1 MDKKDVRI
9 LVVDDEPMMADSLKQ
24 NLIEEGYSVDIAAT
38 GTEAIELFDQGGH
51 HLAICDLYLPDMD
64 GLEVMRHIKDT
75 RPTHRSNCCYRPW
88 HGGQS
93 SRSNARPGRLILWKR
108 TTLNLKTLQR
118 RIENALKQ
126 RELVTENANMR
137 RQLSTRS
144 EYFNIIGSA
153 KSMQTIYETIESV
166 AKSDANVLIV
176 GESGT
181 GKELIANAI
190 HYQSLRSKK
199 PFIKVNCAALPKE
212 LIESEL
218 FGHTKGAFT
227 GAHAEKE
234 GLVQHAAGGSLMLD
248 EIAEMPVELQPK
260 LLRVLQER
268 SYRKIGSEKTY
279 AVDFRLISSTN
290 RPPADA
296 IRDGLLR
303 DDLFY
308 RISTITIHVPPL
320 RERNEDIQLLTEHF
334 LHMYTQKYDR
344 QIAGCFP
351 GSIPKIVWPWWPG
364 NVRELQ
370 NVIERAVLL
379 AKGNRIEPVDLP
391 FDNGSLPEG
400 SPAGLGWDVPPN
412 MTLEDIERLV
422 IEKTLQRTGGNKQ
435 AAANLLGIY
444 RPRLYS
450 KIRKY
455 NIDVAS
461 SNVRLNNF
469 IPTCQPL
476 NETELEVGPLIGGR
490 LQSIDALRG
499 IAALGVVLYH
509 AVLQTPNLVPNNFFR
524 WPVNLL
530 QFVSS
535 FGYIGVFLFFVI
547 SGFCIHL
554 QWAKSRAAGKP
565 SRFSLEPSGDAEFA
579 GFILLT

>member
-1 MDKKDVRI
+1 MKTTGTASSREEKKVEHKDLRI
-9 LVVDDEPMMADSLKQ
+9 LVIDDEPVMADSLRT
-24 NLIEEGYSVDIAAT
+24 NLIDEGYSVDTAAT
-38 GTEAIELFDQGGH
+38 GAEAIELFDQGGH
-51 HLAICDLYLPDMD
+51 HLAICDLQLPDMD
-64 GLEVMRHIKDT
+64 GLEVMRHMKDA
-75 RPTHRSNCCYRPW
+75 RPTTEVIVVTGYGSV
-88 HGGQS
+88 
-93 SRSNARPGRLILWKR
+93 ARAVEATKAGAFYFVEKPFDFEEIQPLVDK
-108 TTLNLKTLQR
+108 
-118 RIENALKQ
+118 ALER
-126 RELVTENANMR
+126 RELVAEAANMR

-144 EYFNIIGSA
+144 EYFNIIGASKA
-153 KSMQTIYETIESV
+153 MQTIYETIESV

-190 HYQSLRSKK
+190 HYNSLRSKK

-227 GAHAEKE
+227 GAHADKE

-268 SYRKIGSEKTY
+268 SYRKIGSEKTF

-290 RPPADA
+290 RLPADA
-296 IRDGLLR
+296 IRDGVLR

-334 LHMYTQKYDR
+334 LHIYAQKYER
-344 QIAGCFP
+344 QINGVSQAAYQRLFGHT
-351 GSIPKIVWPWWPG
+351 WPG

-379 AKGNRIEPVDLP
+379 AKASRIEPVDLP

-400 SPAGLGWDVPPN
+400 AAAGAEWDVPPN

-422 IEKTLQRTGGNKQ
+422 IERTLQRTGGNKQ

-455 NIDVAS
+455 NIDV
-461 SNVRLNNF
+461 N
-469 IPTCQPL
+469 
-476 NETELEVGPLIGGR
+476 
-490 LQSIDALRG
+490 
-499 IAALGVVLYH
+499 
-509 AVLQTPNLVPNNFFR
+509 
-524 WPVNLL
+524 
-530 QFVSS
+530 
-535 FGYIGVFLFFVI
+535 
-547 SGFCIHL
+547 
-554 QWAKSRAAGKP
+554 
-565 SRFSLEPSGDAEFA
+565 SLATA
-579 GFILLT
+579 

>member
-1 MDKKDVRI
+1 MATQGPSLSREEKKVENKDVRI
-9 LVVDDEPMMADSLKQ
+9 LVVDDEASTVDSLRL
-24 NLIEEGYSVDIAAT
+24 NLVEEGYTVDTAAT
-38 GTEAIELFDQGGH
+38 GAQAIELFDQGGH
-51 HLAICDLYLPDMD
+51 HLAICDLQLPDMD
-64 GLEVMRHIKDT
+64 GLEVMRHMKDA
-75 RPTHRSNCCYRPW
+75 RPTTEVIVVTA
-88 HGGQS
+88 HGSTPKAVEATKAGAFDFVDKPFDFEELELRVQ
-93 SRSNARPGRLILWKR
+93 
-108 TTLNLKTLQR
+108 
-118 RIENALKQ
+118 NALKH
-126 RELVTENANMR
+126 RELIAENANMR

-144 EYFNIIGSA
+144 EYFNIIGAS
-153 KSMQTIYETIESV
+153 KQMQTIYETIESV

-190 HYQSLRSKK
+190 HYNSLRSKK

-227 GAHAEKE
+227 GAHADKE

-296 IRDGLLR
+296 IRDGFLR

-320 RERNEDIQLLTEHF
+320 RERSEDIQLLTDHF
-334 LHMYTQKYDR
+334 LHLYAQKYER
-344 QIAGCFP
+344 PIAGVSQAAYQRLF
-351 GSIPKIVWPWWPG
+351 GHSWPG

-379 AKGNRIEPVDLP
+379 AKDNKIEPVDLP
-391 FDNGSLPEG
+391 FDNGTVPEG
-400 SPAGLGWDVPPN
+400 SAMGNAWDIPPN
-412 MTLEDIERLV
+412 MKLEEIERLV

-435 AAANLLGIY
+435 AAANILGIY

-450 KIRKY
+450 KIKKY
-455 NIDVAS
+455 NIDVS
-461 SNVRLNNF
+461 S
-469 IPTCQPL
+469 
-476 NETELEVGPLIGGR
+476 
-490 LQSIDALRG
+490 
-499 IAALGVVLYH
+499 
-509 AVLQTPNLVPNNFFR
+509 LVT
-524 WPVNLL
+524 
-530 QFVSS
+530 
-535 FGYIGVFLFFVI
+535 
-547 SGFCIHL
+547 
-554 QWAKSRAAGKP
+554 A
-565 SRFSLEPSGDAEFA
+565 
-579 GFILLT
+579 

>member
-1 MDKKDVRI
+1 VEKKDVRI
-9 LVVDDEPMMADSLKQ
+9 LVVDDEESTTDSLKL
-24 NLIEEGYSVDIAAT
+24 NLVEEGYTVDTAGT
-38 GTEAIELFDQGGH
+38 GGQAIELFDQGGH
-51 HLAICDLYLPDMD
+51 HLAICDLQLPDMD
-64 GLEVMRHIKDT
+64 GLEVMRHMKD
-75 RPTHRSNCCYRPW
+75 
-88 HGGQS
+88 
-93 SRSNARPGRLILWKR
+93 ARPNTEVIMVTAHG
-108 TTLNLKTLQR
+108 TTSRAVEATKAGAFDFVDKPLDFEELAI
-118 RIENALKQ
+118 RIQNALKH
-126 RELVTENANMR
+126 RELIDENASLR
-137 RQLSTRS
+137 RQMSTRS
-144 EYFNIIGSA
+144 EYFNIIGSS
-153 KSMQTIYETIESV
+153 KPMQTIYETIDAV

-190 HYQSLRSKK
+190 HYKSLRARK

-227 GAHAEKE
+227 GAHADKE

-320 RERNEDIQLLTEHF
+320 RDRSEDIQLLTEHF
-334 LHMYTQKYDR
+334 LHLYAQKYER
-344 QIAGCFP
+344 QIGGVSQAAYQRLFGHA
-351 GSIPKIVWPWWPG
+351 WPG

-370 NVIERAVLL
+370 NVIERAVLM
-379 AKGNRIEPVDLP
+379 AKGNRVEPVDLP
-391 FDNGSLPEG
+391 FDNGSVPEG
-400 SPAGLGWDVPPN
+400 SPAGTGWDVPPN

-455 NIDVAS
+455 NIDVA
-461 SNVRLNNF
+461 
-469 IPTCQPL
+469 
-476 NETELEVGPLIGGR
+476 G
-490 LQSIDALRG
+490 
-499 IAALGVVLYH
+499 
-509 AVLQTPNLVPNNFFR
+509 LV
-524 WPVNLL
+524 
-530 QFVSS
+530 S
-535 FGYIGVFLFFVI
+535 
-547 SGFCIHL
+547 
-554 QWAKSRAAGKP
+554 A
-565 SRFSLEPSGDAEFA
+565 
-579 GFILLT
+579 

>member
-1 MDKKDVRI
+1 VDRKDVRI
-9 LVVDDEPMMADSLKQ
+9 LVVDDEAMMADSLKQ
-24 NLIEEGYSVDIAAT
+24 NLVEEGYTVDTALT
-38 GTEAIELFDQGGH
+38 GADAIELFDRGGH
-51 HLAICDLYLPDMD
+51 HVAICDVQLPDMD
-64 GLEVMRHIKDT
+64 GLEVLRHIKDAQPAT
-75 RPTHRSNCCYRPW
+75 EVIVMTGFGTVQRAIEATKAGAFWFLEKPFEFEVLLP
-88 HGGQS
+88 
-93 SRSNARPGRLILWKR
+93 LIER
-108 TTLNLKTLQR
+108 AVQH
-118 RIENALKQ
+118 
-126 RELVTENANMR
+126 RELIVETETMR
-137 RQLSTRS
+137 RNLSTRT
-144 EYFNIIGSA
+144 EYFNIIGASRQ
-153 KSMQTIYETIESV
+153 MQQIYETIESV

-190 HYQSLRSKK
+190 HYNSLRAKK

-227 GAHAEKE
+227 GAHADKD
-234 GLVQHAAGGSLMLD
+234 GLIQHAAGGSLLLD

-268 SYRKIGSEKTY
+268 SYRKIGSERTY

-320 RERNEDIQLLTEHF
+320 RERTEDIQLLAEHF
-334 LHMYTQKYDR
+334 FKMYARKYAR
-344 QIAGCFP
+344 PITGISQAAYQRLFSHG
-351 GSIPKIVWPWWPG
+351 WPG

-370 NVIERAVLL
+370 NVLERAVLL
-379 AKGNRIEPVDLP
+379 AKANKIEPVDLP
-391 FDNGSLPEG
+391 FENGSVPERAAQG
-400 SPAGLGWDVPPN
+400 AAWDVPPN
-412 MTLEDIERLV
+412 LTLEEIEKLV

-455 NIDVAS
+455 NID
-461 SNVRLNNF
+461 
-469 IPTCQPL
+469 
-476 NETELEVGPLIGGR
+476 IG
-490 LQSIDALRG
+490 AL
-499 IAALGVVLYH
+499 V
-509 AVLQTPNLVPNNFFR
+509 TP
-524 WPVNLL
+524 
-530 QFVSS
+530 
-535 FGYIGVFLFFVI
+535 
-547 SGFCIHL
+547 
-554 QWAKSRAAGKP
+554 
-565 SRFSLEPSGDAEFA
+565 
-579 GFILLT
+579 

>member
-1 MDKKDVRI
+1 VENKEARI

-24 NLIEEGYSVDIAAT
+24 HLAEEGYTVDTAAT
-38 GTEAIELFDQGGH
+38 GAEAIELFDRGGH
-51 HLAICDLYLPDMD
+51 HLAICDLQLPDMD
-64 GLEVMRHIKDT
+64 GLSVMRHMKDT
-75 RPTHRSNCCYRPW
+75 HPSTEIIVVTGY
-88 HGGQS
+88 GTV
-93 SRSNARPGRLILWKR
+93 ARAVEATKAGAFYFVEKPFDFDQ
-108 TTLNLKTLQR
+108 LQPLV
-118 RIENALKQ
+118 EKALEH
-126 RELVTENANMR
+126 RELTARVESMG
-137 RQLSTRS
+137 RQLSTRA
-144 EYFNIIGSA
+144 EYFNIIGASRQ
-153 KSMQTIYETIESV
+153 MQMIYETIESV

-190 HYQSLRSKK
+190 HYNSLRSKK

-218 FGHTKGAFT
+218 FGHTRGAFT
-227 GAHAEKE
+227 GAHADKE
-234 GLVQHAAGGSLMLD
+234 GLVQHAAGGSLLLD

-279 AVDFRLISSTN
+279 AVDFRLITSTN

-296 IRDGLLR
+296 IRDGVLR

-320 RERNEDIQLLTEHF
+320 RERTEDIQMLTDHF
-334 LHMYTQKYDR
+334 LSTYAKKYER
-344 QIAGCFP
+344 PITGVSQAAYQRLF
-351 GSIPKIVWPWWPG
+351 SHTWPG

-379 AKGNRIEPVDLP
+379 AKSNKIEPLDLP
-391 FDNGSLPEG
+391 FDNGALPEG
-400 SPAGLGWDVPPN
+400 AAQNAGWDVPPN
-412 MTLEDIERLV
+412 MTLEDIEKLV

-455 NIDVAS
+455 HIDVAQ
-461 SNVRLNNF
+461 L
-469 IPTCQPL
+469 
-476 NETELEVGPLIGGR
+476 
-490 LQSIDALRG
+490 A
-499 IAALGVVLYH
+499 
-509 AVLQTPNLVPNNFFR
+509 TP
-524 WPVNLL
+524 
-530 QFVSS
+530 
-535 FGYIGVFLFFVI
+535 
-547 SGFCIHL
+547 
-554 QWAKSRAAGKP
+554 
-565 SRFSLEPSGDAEFA
+565 
-579 GFILLT
+579 

>member
-1 MDKKDVRI
+1 MEKKDVRI
-9 LVVDDEPMMADSLKQ
+9 LVVDDEPTMADSLKQ

-38 GTEAIELFDQGGH
+38 GAEAIELFDQGGH
-51 HLAICDLYLPDMD
+51 HLAICDLQLPDID
-64 GLEVMRHIKDT
+64 GLEVMRHIKDA
-75 RPTHRSNCCYRPW
+75 RPTTEVIVVTG
-88 HGGQS
+88 HGSVPKAVEATKAG
-93 SRSNARPGRLILWKR
+93 AFDFVDKPFDFEE
-108 TTLNLKTLQR
+108 LQLR
-118 RIENALKQ
+118 VENALKQ
-126 RELVTENANMR
+126 RELLTENANMR
-137 RQLSTRS
+137 RQLSTRA
-144 EYFNIIGSA
+144 EYFNIIGSS
-153 KSMQTIYETIESV
+153 KPMQTIYETIESV

-190 HYQSLRSKK
+190 HYNSLRARK

-227 GAHAEKE
+227 GAHADKE

-320 RERNEDIQLLTEHF
+320 RDRSEDIQLLTEHF
-334 LHMYTQKYDR
+334 LHMYSQKYDR
-344 QIAGCFP
+344 SIAGVSQAAYQRLF
-351 GSIPKIVWPWWPG
+351 GHAWPG

-400 SPAGLGWDVPPN
+400 SPAGTGWDVPPN

-455 NIDVAS
+455 NIDVA
-461 SNVRLNNF
+461 
-469 IPTCQPL
+469 
-476 NETELEVGPLIGGR
+476 G
-490 LQSIDALRG
+490 
-499 IAALGVVLYH
+499 
-509 AVLQTPNLVPNNFFR
+509 LV
-524 WPVNLL
+524 
-530 QFVSS
+530 S
-535 FGYIGVFLFFVI
+535 
-547 SGFCIHL
+547 
-554 QWAKSRAAGKP
+554 A
-565 SRFSLEPSGDAEFA
+565 
-579 GFILLT
+579 

>member
-1 MDKKDVRI
+1 MEKKDVRI
-9 LVVDDEPMMADSLKQ
+9 LVIDDEPTIADSLKQ
-24 NLIEEGYSVDIAAT
+24 NLVEEGYSVDVAAT
-38 GTEAIELFDQGGH
+38 GADAIELFDQGGH
-51 HLAICDLYLPDMD
+51 HVAICDLQLPDMD
-64 GLEVMRHIKDT
+64 GLEVMRHIKD
-75 RPTHRSNCCYRPW
+75 
-88 HGGQS
+88 
-93 SRSNARPGRLILWKR
+93 ARPNSEVIVVTAHGSVAKAVEA
-108 TTLNLKTLQR
+108 TKGGAFDFVDKPFDFEELQLR
-118 RIENALKQ
+118 VENALNH
-126 RELVTENANMR
+126 RELRTENDNLR
-137 RQLSTRS
+137 RQMSTRS
-144 EYFNIIGSA
+144 EYSNIIGSS
-153 KSMQTIYETIESV
+153 KPMQTIYETIDAV

-190 HYQSLRSKK
+190 HYKSLRTRK

-227 GAHAEKE
+227 GAHADKE

-320 RERNEDIQLLTEHF
+320 RERSEDIQLLTEHF
-334 LHMYTQKYDR
+334 LHMYAQKYERAIDGVSQAAYQR
-344 QIAGCFP
+344 LFGHA
-351 GSIPKIVWPWWPG
+351 WPG

-379 AKGNRIEPVDLP
+379 AKGNRVEPVDLP

-400 SPAGLGWDVPPN
+400 TAPGAGWEVPTN
-412 MTLEDIERLV
+412 MSLEDIERMV

-455 NIDVAS
+455 NIDVA
-461 SNVRLNNF
+461 
-469 IPTCQPL
+469 
-476 NETELEVGPLIGGR
+476 
-490 LQSIDALRG
+490 ALMS
-499 IAALGVVLYH
+499 A
-509 AVLQTPNLVPNNFFR
+509 
-524 WPVNLL
+524 
-530 QFVSS
+530 
-535 FGYIGVFLFFVI
+535 
-547 SGFCIHL
+547 
-554 QWAKSRAAGKP
+554 
-565 SRFSLEPSGDAEFA
+565 
-579 GFILLT
+579 

>member
-1 MDKKDVRI
+1 MEKKDVRI
-9 LVVDDEPMMADSLKQ
+9 LVVDDEESTADSLRL
-24 NLIEEGYSVDIAAT
+24 NLVEEGYSVDTAGT
-38 GTEAIELFDQGGH
+38 GGQAIELFDQGGH
-51 HLAICDLYLPDMD
+51 HLAICDLQLPDMD
-64 GLEVMRHIKDT
+64 GLEVMRHMKD
-75 RPTHRSNCCYRPW
+75 
-88 HGGQS
+88 
-93 SRSNARPGRLILWKR
+93 ARPNTEVIMVTAHG
-108 TTLNLKTLQR
+108 TTPRVVEATKAGAFDFVDKPLDFEELSIRVQ
-118 RIENALKQ
+118 NALKH
-126 RELVTENANMR
+126 RELIDENANLR
-137 RQLSTRS
+137 RQMSTRS
-144 EYFNIIGSA
+144 EYSNIIGSS
-153 KSMQTIYETIESV
+153 KSMQTIYETIDAV

-190 HYQSLRSKK
+190 HYKSLRQRK

-227 GAHAEKE
+227 GAHADKE

-248 EIAEMPVELQPK
+248 EIAEMPIELQPK

-320 RERNEDIQLLTEHF
+320 RDRSEDIQLLTEHF
-334 LHMYTQKYDR
+334 LRMYAQKYDR
-344 QIAGCFP
+344 QIAGVSQAAYQRLF
-351 GSIPKIVWPWWPG
+351 GHTWPG

-379 AKGNRIEPVDLP
+379 AKGNRVEPVDLP

-400 SPAGLGWDVPPN
+400 SSAGTGWDVPPN

-455 NIDVAS
+455 NIDVA
-461 SNVRLNNF
+461 
-469 IPTCQPL
+469 
-476 NETELEVGPLIGGR
+476 G
-490 LQSIDALRG
+490 
-499 IAALGVVLYH
+499 
-509 AVLQTPNLVPNNFFR
+509 LV
-524 WPVNLL
+524 
-530 QFVSS
+530 S
-535 FGYIGVFLFFVI
+535 
-547 SGFCIHL
+547 
-554 QWAKSRAAGKP
+554 A
-565 SRFSLEPSGDAEFA
+565 
-579 GFILLT
+579 

>member
-1 MDKKDVRI
+1 
-9 LVVDDEPMMADSLKQ
+9 
-24 NLIEEGYSVDIAAT
+24 
-38 GTEAIELFDQGGH
+38 
-51 HLAICDLYLPDMD
+51 
-64 GLEVMRHIKDT
+64 
-75 RPTHRSNCCYRPW
+75 
-88 HGGQS
+88 
-93 SRSNARPGRLILWKR
+93 
-108 TTLNLKTLQR
+108 
-118 RIENALKQ
+118 
-126 RELVTENANMR
+126 
-137 RQLSTRS
+137 
-144 EYFNIIGSA
+144 
-153 KSMQTIYETIESV
+153 
-166 AKSDANVLIV
+166 LIV

-190 HYQSLRSKK
+190 HYNSLRSKK

-227 GAHAEKE
+227 GAHADKE

-279 AVDFRLISSTN
+279 AVDFRLICSTN
-290 RPPADA
+290 RLPADA

-334 LHMYTQKYDR
+334 LHMYAQKYER
-344 QIAGCFP
+344 PITSVSQAAYQRLFGHP
-351 GSIPKIVWPWWPG
+351 WPG

-379 AKGNRIEPVDLP
+379 AKDTRIEPIDLP
-391 FDNGSLPEG
+391 FDNGALPEG
-400 SPAGLGWDVPPN
+400 SSAAAGWDVPPN

-422 IEKTLQRTGGNKQ
+422 IERTLQRTGGNKQ

-455 NIDVAS
+455 NIDVGS
-461 SNVRLNNF
+461 
-469 IPTCQPL
+469 
-476 NETELEVGPLIGGR
+476 
-490 LQSIDALRG
+490 
-499 IAALGVVLYH
+499 
-509 AVLQTPNLVPNNFFR
+509 LV
-524 WPVNLL
+524 
-530 QFVSS
+530 S
-535 FGYIGVFLFFVI
+535 
-547 SGFCIHL
+547 
-554 QWAKSRAAGKP
+554 A
-565 SRFSLEPSGDAEFA
+565 
-579 GFILLT
+579 

>member
-1 MDKKDVRI
+1 MRI
-9 LVVDDEPMMADSLKQ
+9 LVVDDEPTMADSLKQ
-24 NLIEEGYSVDIAAT
+24 NLIEEGYAVDTAAT
-38 GTEAIELFDQGGH
+38 GAEAIELFDQGGH
-51 HLAICDLYLPDMD
+51 HVAICDLQLPDIT
-64 GLEVMRHIKDT
+64 GLEVMRHIKDA
-75 RPTHRSNCCYRPW
+75 RPTTEVIVVTG
-88 HGGQS
+88 HGSVAKAVEATKAG
-93 SRSNARPGRLILWKR
+93 AFDFVDKPFDFEE
-108 TTLNLKTLQR
+108 LQLR
-118 RIENALKQ
+118 VENALKQ
-126 RELVTENANMR
+126 RELLAENANMR

-144 EYFNIIGSA
+144 EYFNIIGSS
-153 KSMQTIYETIESV
+153 KPMQTIYEMIESV

-190 HYQSLRSKK
+190 HYNSLRARK

-227 GAHAEKE
+227 GAHADKE
-234 GLVQHAAGGSLMLD
+234 GLVQHAASGSLMLD

-279 AVDFRLISSTN
+279 AVDFRLITSTN

-320 RERNEDIQLLTEHF
+320 RDRSEDIQLLTEHF
-334 LHMYTQKYDR
+334 LHMYAQKYDR
-344 QIAGCFP
+344 AIGGVSQAAYQRLFGHA
-351 GSIPKIVWPWWPG
+351 WPG

-379 AKGNRIEPVDLP
+379 AKGNRVEPVDLP

-400 SPAGLGWDVPPN
+400 SQAGTGWDVPAN

-455 NIDVAS
+455 NIDVA
-461 SNVRLNNF
+461 
-469 IPTCQPL
+469 
-476 NETELEVGPLIGGR
+476 G
-490 LQSIDALRG
+490 
-499 IAALGVVLYH
+499 
-509 AVLQTPNLVPNNFFR
+509 LV
-524 WPVNLL
+524 
-530 QFVSS
+530 S
-535 FGYIGVFLFFVI
+535 
-547 SGFCIHL
+547 
-554 QWAKSRAAGKP
+554 A
-565 SRFSLEPSGDAEFA
+565 
-579 GFILLT
+579 

>member
-1 MDKKDVRI
+1 MENKEVRI
-9 LVVDDEPMMADSLKQ
+9 LVVDDEAMIADSLKQ
-24 NLIEEGYSVDIAAT
+24 NLVEEGFSVDTAAT
-38 GTEAIELFDQGGH
+38 GAEAIELFDQGGH
-51 HLAICDLYLPDMD
+51 HLAICDLQLPDMD
-64 GLEVMRHIKDT
+64 GLEVMRHMKDA
-75 RPTHRSNCCYRPW
+75 RPTTEVIVVTAYGSVQRAVEATKAGAFYFVAKPFEFEEL
-88 HGGQS
+88 Q
-93 SRSNARPGRLILWKR
+93 ALIEKALER
-108 TTLNLKTLQR
+108 RQLVAETT
-118 RIENALKQ
+118 
-126 RELVTENANMR
+126 NMR

-153 KSMQTIYETIESV
+153 KPMQTIYETIESV

-190 HYQSLRSKK
+190 HYNSLRSKK

-227 GAHAEKE
+227 GAHADKE

-296 IRDGLLR
+296 IRDGVLR

-320 RERNEDIQLLTEHF
+320 RERSEDIQLLTEHF
-334 LHMYTQKYDR
+334 LHMYAQKYER
-344 QIAGCFP
+344 AIGGVSQAAYQRLFGHT
-351 GSIPKIVWPWWPG
+351 WPG

-370 NVIERAVLL
+370 NVLERAVLL
-379 AKGNRIEPVDLP
+379 AKANKIEPVDLP
-391 FDNGSLPEG
+391 FDNGSVPEG
-400 SPAGLGWDVPPN
+400 GIANAGWDVPPN

-422 IEKTLQRTGGNKQ
+422 IERTLQRTGGNKQ

-455 NIDVAS
+455 NIDV
-461 SNVRLNNF
+461 
-469 IPTCQPL
+469 
-476 NETELEVGPLIGGR
+476 G
-490 LQSIDALRG
+490 
-499 IAALGVVLYH
+499 
-509 AVLQTPNLVPNNFFR
+509 NLVNA
-524 WPVNLL
+524 
-530 QFVSS
+530 S
-535 FGYIGVFLFFVI
+535 
-547 SGFCIHL
+547 
-554 QWAKSRAAGKP
+554 
-565 SRFSLEPSGDAEFA
+565 
-579 GFILLT
+579 

>member
-1 MDKKDVRI
+1 VEKQDVRI
-9 LVVDDEPMMADSLKQ
+9 LVVDDEESTTDSLKL
-24 NLIEEGYSVDIAAT
+24 NLVEEGYTVDTAGT
-38 GTEAIELFDQGGH
+38 GGQAIELFDQGGH
-51 HLAICDLYLPDMD
+51 HLAICDLQLPDMD
-64 GLEVMRHIKDT
+64 GLEVMRHMKD
-75 RPTHRSNCCYRPW
+75 
-88 HGGQS
+88 
-93 SRSNARPGRLILWKR
+93 ARPNTEVIVVTAHG
-108 TTLNLKTLQR
+108 TTPKAVEATKAGAFDFVDKPLDFEELALRVQ
-118 RIENALKQ
+118 NALKH
-126 RELVTENANMR
+126 RELVDENANLR
-137 RQLSTRS
+137 RQMSTRS
-144 EYFNIIGSA
+144 EYFNIIGSS
-153 KSMQTIYETIESV
+153 KPMQTVYETIESV

-190 HYQSLRSKK
+190 HYQSLRARK

-227 GAHAEKE
+227 GAHADKE

-260 LLRVLQER
+260 LLRVLEER

-279 AVDFRLISSTN
+279 AVDFRLISSSN

-320 RERNEDIQLLTEHF
+320 RDRSEDIQLLTEHF
-334 LHMYTQKYDR
+334 LHLYAQKYDR
-344 QIAGCFP
+344 QIAGVSQAAYQRLFSHP
-351 GSIPKIVWPWWPG
+351 WPG

-379 AKGNRIEPVDLP
+379 AKGNRVEPVDLP

-400 SPAGLGWDVPPN
+400 SSTGTGWDVPPN

-455 NIDVAS
+455 NIDVA
-461 SNVRLNNF
+461 
-469 IPTCQPL
+469 
-476 NETELEVGPLIGGR
+476 
-490 LQSIDALRG
+490 AL
-499 IAALGVVLYH
+499 
-509 AVLQTPNLVPNNFFR
+509 
-524 WPVNLL
+524 
-530 QFVSS
+530 VS
-535 FGYIGVFLFFVI
+535 
-547 SGFCIHL
+547 
-554 QWAKSRAAGKP
+554 A
-565 SRFSLEPSGDAEFA
+565 
-579 GFILLT
+579 

>member
-1 MDKKDVRI
+1 MDGTGMASSREEKKVEHKDLRI
-9 LVVDDEPMMADSLKQ
+9 LVIDDEPVMADSLRT
-24 NLIEEGYSVDIAAT
+24 NLMEEGYVVDTAAT
-38 GTEAIELFDQGGH
+38 GAEAIELFDQGGH
-51 HLAICDLYLPDMD
+51 HLAICDLQLPDMD
-64 GLEVMRHIKDT
+64 GLEVMRHMKDA
-75 RPTHRSNCCYRPW
+75 RPTTEVIVVTGYGSV
-88 HGGQS
+88 
-93 SRSNARPGRLILWKR
+93 ARAVEATKAGAFYFVEKPFDFEEIQPLVDK
-108 TTLNLKTLQR
+108 
-118 RIENALKQ
+118 ALER
-126 RELVTENANMR
+126 RELVAEAANMR

-144 EYFNIIGSA
+144 EYFNIIGASKA
-153 KSMQTIYETIESV
+153 MQTIYETIESV

-190 HYQSLRSKK
+190 HYNSLRSKK

-227 GAHAEKE
+227 GAHADKE

-248 EIAEMPVELQPK
+248 EIAEMPIELQPK

-268 SYRKIGSEKTY
+268 SYRKIGSEKTF

-296 IRDGLLR
+296 IRDGVLR

-334 LHMYTQKYDR
+334 LHIYAQKYER
-344 QIAGCFP
+344 PINGVSQAAYQRLFGHT
-351 GSIPKIVWPWWPG
+351 WPG

-379 AKGNRIEPVDLP
+379 AKTNKIEPVDLP

-400 SPAGLGWDVPPN
+400 ASAGAEWDVPPN

-422 IEKTLQRTGGNKQ
+422 IERTLQRTGGNKQ

-455 NIDVAS
+455 NIDVS
-461 SNVRLNNF
+461 SLA
-469 IPTCQPL
+469 T
-476 NETELEVGPLIGGR
+476 
-490 LQSIDALRG
+490 A
-499 IAALGVVLYH
+499 
-509 AVLQTPNLVPNNFFR
+509 
-524 WPVNLL
+524 
-530 QFVSS
+530 
-535 FGYIGVFLFFVI
+535 
-547 SGFCIHL
+547 
-554 QWAKSRAAGKP
+554 
-565 SRFSLEPSGDAEFA
+565 
-579 GFILLT
+579 

>member
-1 MDKKDVRI
+1 VEKKDVRI
-9 LVVDDEPMMADSLKQ
+9 LVVDDEESAADSLRL
-24 NLIEEGYSVDIAAT
+24 NLAEEGYTVDTAGT
-38 GTEAIELFDQGGH
+38 GGEAIELFDQGGH
-51 HLAICDLYLPDMD
+51 HLAICDLQLPDMD
-64 GLEVMRHIKDT
+64 GLEVMRHMKD
-75 RPTHRSNCCYRPW
+75 
-88 HGGQS
+88 
-93 SRSNARPGRLILWKR
+93 ARPNTEVIVVTAHG
-108 TTLNLKTLQR
+108 TTPKAVEATKAGAFDFVDKPLDFEELALRVQ
-118 RIENALKQ
+118 NALKH
-126 RELVTENANMR
+126 RELIDENANLR
-137 RQLSTRS
+137 RQMSTRS
-144 EYFNIIGSA
+144 EYFNIIGSS
-153 KSMQTIYETIESV
+153 KSMQTIYETIDAV

-190 HYQSLRSKK
+190 HYKSLRARK

-227 GAHAEKE
+227 GAHADKE

-320 RERNEDIQLLTEHF
+320 RDRSEDIQLLTEHF
-334 LHMYTQKYDR
+334 LHMYAQKYDR
-344 QIAGCFP
+344 QIAGVSQAAYQRLF
-351 GSIPKIVWPWWPG
+351 GHTWPG

-379 AKGNRIEPVDLP
+379 AKGNRVEPVDLP

-400 SPAGLGWDVPPN
+400 SSTGTGWDVPPN

-455 NIDVAS
+455 NIDVA
-461 SNVRLNNF
+461 
-469 IPTCQPL
+469 
-476 NETELEVGPLIGGR
+476 
-490 LQSIDALRG
+490 AL
-499 IAALGVVLYH
+499 
-509 AVLQTPNLVPNNFFR
+509 
-524 WPVNLL
+524 
-530 QFVSS
+530 VS
-535 FGYIGVFLFFVI
+535 
-547 SGFCIHL
+547 
-554 QWAKSRAAGKP
+554 A
-565 SRFSLEPSGDAEFA
+565 
-579 GFILLT
+579 

>member
-1 MDKKDVRI
+1 MTKTKSQDVRI
-9 LVVDDEPMMADSLKQ
+9 LVVDDEPMMSDSLRQ
-24 NLIEEGYSVDIAAT
+24 HLVDEGYSVDTAAS
-38 GTEAIELFDQGGH
+38 GAEAIDLFDGGAH
-51 HLAICDLYLPDMD
+51 HLVICDVQLPDMD
-64 GLEVMRHIKDT
+64 GLTLLRHMKDAKPNTEVIVVTGYGSVQTAVEAIKAGAFYFVEKPFDFEELL
-75 RPTHRSNCCYRPW
+75 PL
-88 HGGQS
+88 
-93 SRSNARPGRLILWKR
+93 AEKALE
-108 TTLNLKTLQR
+108 R
-118 RIENALKQ
+118 RQLMAE
-126 RELVTENANMR
+126 TENMR
-137 RQLSTRS
+137 RQLSTRA
-144 EYFNIIGSA
+144 EYFNIIGSS
-153 KSMQTIYETIESV
+153 KQMQTIYETIESV

-190 HYQSLRSKK
+190 HYNSLRSKK
-199 PFIKVNCAALPKE
+199 AFIKVNCAALPKE

-227 GAHAEKE
+227 GAYAEKE
-234 GLVQHAAGGSLMLD
+234 GLVQHAAGGSLLLD

-296 IRDGLLR
+296 IREGLLR

-334 LHMYTQKYDR
+334 LEMYAKKYDR
-344 QIAGCFP
+344 PITGVSQAAYQRLFGHT
-351 GSIPKIVWPWWPG
+351 WPG

-379 AKGNRIEPVDLP
+379 GKGNKIEPLDLP
-391 FDNGSLPEG
+391 FDNGTLPEG
-400 SPAGLGWDVPPN
+400 SAAATWEVPPN
-412 MTLEDIERLV
+412 MTLEEIERLV
-422 IEKTLQRTGGNKQ
+422 IERTLQRTGGNKQ

-455 NIDVAS
+455 NINLGDLVQD
-461 SNVRLNNF
+461 
-469 IPTCQPL
+469 PT
-476 NETELEVGPLIGGR
+476 
-490 LQSIDALRG
+490 S
-499 IAALGVVLYH
+499 
-509 AVLQTPNLVPNNFFR
+509 
-524 WPVNLL
+524 
-530 QFVSS
+530 
-535 FGYIGVFLFFVI
+535 
-547 SGFCIHL
+547 
-554 QWAKSRAAGKP
+554 
-565 SRFSLEPSGDAEFA
+565 
-579 GFILLT
+579 

>member
-1 MDKKDVRI
+1 MEKKDVRI
-9 LVVDDEPMMADSLKQ
+9 LVVDDEESTTDSLKL
-24 NLIEEGYSVDIAAT
+24 NLVEEGYTVDTAGT
-38 GTEAIELFDQGGH
+38 GGQAIELFDQGGH
-51 HLAICDLYLPDMD
+51 HLAICDLQLPDMD
-64 GLEVMRHIKDT
+64 GLEVMRHMKD
-75 RPTHRSNCCYRPW
+75 
-88 HGGQS
+88 
-93 SRSNARPGRLILWKR
+93 ARPNTEVIMVTAHG
-108 TTLNLKTLQR
+108 TTPKAVEATKAGAFDFVDKPLDFEELAIRVQ
-118 RIENALKQ
+118 NALKH
-126 RELVTENANMR
+126 RELIDENASLR
-137 RQLSTRS
+137 RQMSTRA
-144 EYFNIIGSA
+144 EYFNIIGSS
-153 KSMQTIYETIESV
+153 KPMQTIYETIDAV

-190 HYQSLRSKK
+190 HYKSLRARK

-227 GAHAEKE
+227 GAHADKE

-320 RERNEDIQLLTEHF
+320 RDRSEDIQLLTEHF
-334 LHMYTQKYDR
+334 LHMYAQKYDR
-344 QIAGCFP
+344 QIAGVSQAAYQRLF
-351 GSIPKIVWPWWPG
+351 GHTWPG

-379 AKGNRIEPVDLP
+379 AKGNRVEPVDLP

-400 SPAGLGWDVPPN
+400 SPAGAGWDVPPN

-455 NIDVAS
+455 NIDV
-461 SNVRLNNF
+461 
-469 IPTCQPL
+469 T
-476 NETELEVGPLIGGR
+476 
-490 LQSIDALRG
+490 ALMS
-499 IAALGVVLYH
+499 A
-509 AVLQTPNLVPNNFFR
+509 
-524 WPVNLL
+524 
-530 QFVSS
+530 
-535 FGYIGVFLFFVI
+535 
-547 SGFCIHL
+547 
-554 QWAKSRAAGKP
+554 
-565 SRFSLEPSGDAEFA
+565 
-579 GFILLT
+579 

>member
-1 MDKKDVRI
+1 MENKEARI

-24 NLIEEGYSVDIAAT
+24 NLAEEGYTVDTAAT
-38 GTEAIELFDQGGH
+38 GAEAIELFDRGGH
-51 HLAICDLYLPDMD
+51 HLAICDLQLPDMD
-64 GLEVMRHIKDT
+64 GLNVLRHMKDT
-75 RPTHRSNCCYRPW
+75 RPATEVIVVTGY
-88 HGGQS
+88 GTV
-93 SRSNARPGRLILWKR
+93 ARAVEATKAGAFYFVEKPFDFDQIQPLVEK
-108 TTLNLKTLQR
+108 
-118 RIENALKQ
+118 ALEH
-126 RELVTENANMR
+126 RELTARVESMG
-137 RQLSTRS
+137 RQLSTRA
-144 EYFNIIGSA
+144 EYFNIIGAS
-153 KSMQTIYETIESV
+153 KQMQTIYETIESV

-190 HYQSLRSKK
+190 HYNSLRSKK

-227 GAHAEKE
+227 GAHADKE
-234 GLVQHAAGGSLMLD
+234 GLVQHAAGGSLLLD

-320 RERNEDIQLLTEHF
+320 RERTDDIQLLTDHF
-334 LHMYTQKYDR
+334 LSTYAKKYER
-344 QIAGCFP
+344 PITGVSQAAYQRLF
-351 GSIPKIVWPWWPG
+351 SHAWPG

-379 AKGNRIEPVDLP
+379 AKGNKIEPLDLP
-391 FDNGSLPEG
+391 FDNGALPEG
-400 SPAGLGWDVPPN
+400 AAQNELWDVPPN
-412 MTLEDIERLV
+412 MTLEDIEKLV

-455 NIDVAS
+455 NIDVATLAS
-461 SNVRLNNF
+461 S
-469 IPTCQPL
+469 
-476 NETELEVGPLIGGR
+476 
-490 LQSIDALRG
+490 
-499 IAALGVVLYH
+499 
-509 AVLQTPNLVPNNFFR
+509 
-524 WPVNLL
+524 
-530 QFVSS
+530 
-535 FGYIGVFLFFVI
+535 
-547 SGFCIHL
+547 
-554 QWAKSRAAGKP
+554 
-565 SRFSLEPSGDAEFA
+565 
-579 GFILLT
+579 

>member
-1 MDKKDVRI
+1 VENKDVRI
-9 LVVDDEPMMADSLKQ
+9 LVVDDEPNMTDSLRQ
-24 NLIEEGYSVDIAAT
+24 NLAEEGYVVDTAAT
-38 GTEAIELFDQGGH
+38 GSQAIGLFNQGGH
-51 HLAICDLYLPDMD
+51 HIAICDLQLPDMD
-64 GLEVMRHIKDT
+64 GIDVVRHIKDANPLT
-75 RPTHRSNCCYRPW
+75 EVIVLTAHGSLPRAFEASKAGAFDFVEKESNFEFD
-88 HGGQS
+88 
-93 SRSNARPGRLILWKR
+93 
-108 TTLNLKTLQR
+108 TLLR
-118 RIENALKQ
+118 RIRNALKQ
-126 RELVTENANMR
+126 RELLTENANMR

-144 EYFNIIGSA
+144 EYFNIIGS
-153 KSMQTIYETIESV
+153 SRQMQTIYETIESV

-190 HYQSLRSKK
+190 HYNSLRSRK

-227 GAHAEKE
+227 GAHADKE

-268 SYRKIGSEKTY
+268 SYRKIGSEKTH

-290 RPPADA
+290 RLPADA

-334 LHMYTQKYDR
+334 LHMYAQKYERAIDGVSQAAYQR
-344 QIAGCFP
+344 LFGHA
-351 GSIPKIVWPWWPG
+351 WPG

-379 AKGNRIEPVDLP
+379 AKSNKIEPVDLP

-400 SPAGLGWDVPPN
+400 AAAGSNWDVPAN
-412 MTLEDIERLV
+412 MSLEDIERLV

-455 NIDVAS
+455 NIDVSA
-461 SNVRLNNF
+461 R
-469 IPTCQPL
+469 
-476 NETELEVGPLIGGR
+476 
-490 LQSIDALRG
+490 
-499 IAALGVVLYH
+499 
-509 AVLQTPNLVPNNFFR
+509 VP
-524 WPVNLL
+524 V
-530 QFVSS
+530 
-535 FGYIGVFLFFVI
+535 
-547 SGFCIHL
+547 
-554 QWAKSRAAGKP
+554 
-565 SRFSLEPSGDAEFA
+565 
-579 GFILLT
+579 

>member
-1 MDKKDVRI
+1 MSTAGTASLVEEKKVEHKDLRI
-9 LVVDDEPMMADSLKQ
+9 LVIDDEPVMADSLRT
-24 NLIEEGYSVDIAAT
+24 NLIEEGYSVDTAAT
-38 GTEAIELFDQGGH
+38 GAEAIELFDQGGH
-51 HLAICDLYLPDMD
+51 HLAICDLQLPDMD
-64 GLEVMRHIKDT
+64 GLEVMRHMKDA
-75 RPTHRSNCCYRPW
+75 RPTTEVIVVTGYGSV
-88 HGGQS
+88 
-93 SRSNARPGRLILWKR
+93 ARAVEATKAGAFYFVEKPFDFEEIQPLVDK
-108 TTLNLKTLQR
+108 
-118 RIENALKQ
+118 ALER
-126 RELVTENANMR
+126 RELVAEAANMR

-144 EYFNIIGSA
+144 EYFNIIGASKA
-153 KSMQTIYETIESV
+153 MQTIYETIESV

-190 HYQSLRSKK
+190 HYNSLRSKK

-227 GAHAEKE
+227 GAHADKE

-268 SYRKIGSEKTY
+268 SYRKIGSEKTF

-296 IRDGLLR
+296 IRDGVLR

-334 LHMYTQKYDR
+334 LHMYAQKYER
-344 QIAGCFP
+344 
-351 GSIPKIVWPWWPG
+351 SISGVSQAAYQRLFGHSWPG

-379 AKGNRIEPVDLP
+379 AKANKIEPVDLP
-391 FDNGSLPEG
+391 FDNGSLPDG
-400 SPAGLGWDVPPN
+400 AAAGAEWDVPPN

-422 IEKTLQRTGGNKQ
+422 IERTLQRTGGNKQ

-455 NIDVAS
+455 NIDV
-461 SNVRLNNF
+461 N
-469 IPTCQPL
+469 
-476 NETELEVGPLIGGR
+476 
-490 LQSIDALRG
+490 
-499 IAALGVVLYH
+499 
-509 AVLQTPNLVPNNFFR
+509 
-524 WPVNLL
+524 
-530 QFVSS
+530 
-535 FGYIGVFLFFVI
+535 
-547 SGFCIHL
+547 
-554 QWAKSRAAGKP
+554 
-565 SRFSLEPSGDAEFA
+565 SLATA
-579 GFILLT
+579 

>member
-1 MDKKDVRI
+1 VDRKDVRI
-9 LVVDDEPMMADSLKQ
+9 LVVDDEAMMADSLKQ
-24 NLIEEGYSVDIAAT
+24 NLVEEGYTVDTALT
-38 GTEAIELFDQGGH
+38 GAEAIELFDRGGH
-51 HLAICDLYLPDMD
+51 QVAICDVQLPDMD
-64 GLEVMRHIKDT
+64 GLEVLRHIKDAQPAT
-75 RPTHRSNCCYRPW
+75 EVIVMTGFGTVQRAIEATKAGAFWFLEKPFEFEVLLP
-88 HGGQS
+88 
-93 SRSNARPGRLILWKR
+93 LIER
-108 TTLNLKTLQR
+108 AVQH
-118 RIENALKQ
+118 
-126 RELVTENANMR
+126 RELIVETETMR
-137 RQLSTRS
+137 RNLSTRT
-144 EYFNIIGSA
+144 EYFNIIGASRQ
-153 KSMQTIYETIESV
+153 MQQIYETIESV

-190 HYQSLRSKK
+190 HYNSLRAKK

-227 GAHAEKE
+227 GAHADKD
-234 GLVQHAAGGSLMLD
+234 GLIQHAAGGSLLLD

-268 SYRKIGSEKTY
+268 SYRKIGSERTY

-320 RERNEDIQLLTEHF
+320 RERTEDIQLLAEHF
-334 LHMYTQKYDR
+334 FKMYARKYQR
-344 QIAGCFP
+344 PITGISQAAYQRLFSHG
-351 GSIPKIVWPWWPG
+351 WPG

-370 NVIERAVLL
+370 NVLERAVLL
-379 AKGNRIEPVDLP
+379 AKANKIEPVDLP
-391 FDNGSLPEG
+391 FENGSVPERAAQG
-400 SPAGLGWDVPPN
+400 AAWDVPPN
-412 MTLEDIERLV
+412 LTLEEIEKLV

-455 NIDVAS
+455 NID
-461 SNVRLNNF
+461 
-469 IPTCQPL
+469 
-476 NETELEVGPLIGGR
+476 
-490 LQSIDALRG
+490 
-499 IAALGVVLYH
+499 IAGLV
-509 AVLQTPNLVPNNFFR
+509 TP
-524 WPVNLL
+524 
-530 QFVSS
+530 
-535 FGYIGVFLFFVI
+535 
-547 SGFCIHL
+547 
-554 QWAKSRAAGKP
+554 
-565 SRFSLEPSGDAEFA
+565 
-579 GFILLT
+579 